1 MSHELN
7 AFARAFFHGA
17 VLLWI
22 YDGLTIW
29 RLARKSGRMAVDL
42 RDLLFWIFAALY
54 TFRYFYTV
62 SSGSLRG
69 YLFAGMLLGGLAW
82 KYSLSPF
89 YVGFGTKVLR
99 MVGKVLDL
107 PRKAL
112 KKSGK
117 RLKFKLQKCRIK
129 LYRPL
134 RPIFQKRKEK
144 KIKEDGKQRAEG
156 MEKSRGKK
164 RNGADRRTGH
174 AGEKRRQAR
183 GFQKGEKYEQKK
195 QKETVS
201 GIGKENA
208 GTGKEGSA
216 PDEPDRGRS
225 RNRSGGPWK

>member
-1 MSHELN
+1 
-7 AFARAFFHGA
+7 
-17 VLLWI
+17 
-22 YDGLTIW
+22 
-29 RLARKSGRMAVDL
+29 
-42 RDLLFWIFAALY
+42 
-54 TFRYFYTV
+54 
-62 SSGSLRG
+62 
-69 YLFAGMLLGGLAW
+69 
-82 KYSLSPF
+82 
-89 YVGFGTKVLR
+89 
-99 MVGKVLDL
+99 
-107 PRKAL
+107 
-112 KKSGK
+112 
-117 RLKFKLQKCRIK
+117 
-129 LYRPL
+129 
-134 RPIFQKRKEK
+134 
-144 KIKEDGKQRAEG
+144 

>member
-1 MSHELN
+1 MSQYMSHELN

-54 TFRYFYTV
+54 TFHYFYTV

-134 RPIFQKRKEK
+134 RPIFRKRKEDQGGRKAKSRRDGKEPRKEK
-144 KIKEDGKQRAEG
+144 KRSGQTNRTRRRKAASGEG
-156 MEKSRGKK
+156 FPKRGK
-164 RNGADRRTGH
+164 
-174 AGEKRRQAR
+174 
-183 GFQKGEKYEQKK
+183 
-195 QKETVS
+195 V
-201 GIGKENA
+201 
-208 GTGKEGSA
+208 
-216 PDEPDRGRS
+216 
-225 RNRSGGPWK
+225 